1 MHGSG
6 EIDQRQPKR
15 SRFGRYQPGPH
26 LSPFV
31 RNYWTLQATG
41 ACRRQRV
48 LPDGCIDLL
57 FVRHSPTEDFRAFVV
72 GARPAHLRGCGSR
85 GVSRHPARGPAVSGI
100 SSGCRRASSADR
112 ISLECLSAS
121 SRLIE
126 AVANAPDGRTRL
138 QAIEEGLGRWLRS
151 AEPEPILA
159 TALDTILASRGMV
172 SVARLARLAGWS
184 PRHLQR
190 VFRERVG
197 VGPKMFCRIVRF
209 KDALHALRH
218 RPRPD
223 LLQVALEA
231 GYYDQ
236 AHFIHDFDR
245 FYGSSPSTVCRD
257 RGFEPMSVFYN
268 TPRPL
273 LHRAKT
279 FTTS

>member
-1 MHGSG
+1 MSGMSGSR
-6 EIDQRQPKR
+6 ETSPVRPAQ
-15 SRFGRYQPGPH
+15 SRFGRYRPGPH

-31 RNYWTLQATG
+31 RNYWTLQAAG
-41 ACRRQRV
+41 GREVCHRQHV
-48 LPDGCIDLL
+48 TPDGCIDII
-57 FVRHSPTEDFRAFVV
+57 FRRRNPTEAFTAFVV
-72 GARPAHLRGCGSR
+72 GVMTRPIFEDLAPRAEYLGIRFAPGGFGHFFP
-85 GVSRHPARGPAVSGI
+85 VPAGELT
-100 SSGCRRASSADR
+100 DR
-112 ISLECLSAS
+112 IVPFESLSVP

-126 AVANAPDGRTRL
+126 AVTNAPDGRTRL
-138 QAIEEGLGRWLRS
+138 LAIEEGLGRWLRS

-159 TALDTILASRGMV
+159 TALGTILASRGVV
-172 SVARLARLAGWS
+172 SVARLARLAGRS

-209 KDALHALRH
+209 KGVLHALHH

-245 FYGSSPSTVCRD
+245 FYGSSPSSVRRD
-257 RGFEPMSVFYN
+257 RS
-268 TPRPL
+268 L
-273 LHRAKT
+273 
-279 FTTS
+279 

>member
-1 MHGSG
+1 MQGSG

-41 ACRRQRV
+41 APGTCRRQRV

-72 GARPAHLRGCGSR
+72 GTMTRPIFEDVSIHTEYL
-85 GVSRHPARGPAVSGI
+85 GVRFAPGGFGHFFRVPAGELT
-100 SSGCRRASSADR
+100 DR
-112 ISLECLSAS
+112 IVPLEYLSAP
-121 SRLIE
+121 SRLME

-138 QAIEEGLGRWLRS
+138 QAIEEGLGRWLRA

-172 SVARLARLAGWS
+172 PVARLARLAGWS

-257 RGFEPMSVFYN
+257 RGF
-268 TPRPL
+268 
-273 LHRAKT
+273 
-279 FTTS
+279 

>member
-1 MHGSG
+1 MSGMNGSG
-6 EIDQRQPKR
+6 EIDQMPSKR
-15 SRFGRYQPGPH
+15 SRFGRYRPGPY

-31 RNYWTLQATG
+31 RNYWILQAANG
-41 ACRRQRV
+41 SAVCGRQHV
-48 LPDGCIDLL
+48 TPDGCIDII
-57 FVRHSPTEDFRAFVV
+57 FRRRSPTEAFTAFVV
-72 GARPAHLRGCGSR
+72 GAMTRPIFEDLAPRAEYLGIRLAPGGFGHFFP
-85 GVSRHPARGPAVSGI
+85 VPAGELT
-100 SSGCRRASSADR
+100 DR
-112 ISLECLSAS
+112 IVPLEYLSAS

-126 AVANAPDGRTRL
+126 AVANAPDGRARL

-159 TALDTILASRGMV
+159 TALDTILASGGMV
-172 SVARLARLAGWS
+172 SVARLARRAGWS

-209 KDALHALRH
+209 KGALHTLRH
-218 RPRPD
+218 RRRPD

-257 RGFEPMSVFYN
+257 RGF
-268 TPRPL
+268 
-273 LHRAKT
+273 
-279 FTTS
+279 

>member
-1 MHGSG
+1 MSGMSGRG
-6 EIDQRQPKR
+6 EIDQRQSEWPR
-15 SRFGRYQPGPH
+15 SGRYWPGPH

-31 RNYWTLQATG
+31 RNYWTLQAAGVPGTS
-41 ACRRQRV
+41 RRQRV
-48 LPDGCIDLL
+48 VPDGCIDLL
-57 FVRHSPTEDFRAFVV
+57 FVRHSPTEDFRAFLV
-72 GARPAHLRGCGSR
+72 GTMTRPIFEDVSIHTEYL
-85 GVSRHPARGPAVSGI
+85 GVRFAPGGLGHFFRMPAGELT
-100 SSGCRRASSADR
+100 DR
-112 ISLECLSAS
+112 IVPLEYLSAP

-126 AVANAPDGRTRL
+126 AVADAPDGRTRL

-159 TALDTILASRGMV
+159 TILDTILASRGMV
-172 SVARLARLAGWS
+172 SIARLARRAGWS

-197 VGPKMFCRIVRF
+197 VGPKRFCRIVRF
-209 KDALHALRH
+209 KGALHALRH

-257 RGFEPMSVFYN
+257 RGF
-268 TPRPL
+268 
-273 LHRAKT
+273 
-279 FTTS
+279 

>member
-1 MHGSG
+1 MSGMSGSR
-6 EIDQRQPKR
+6 ETSPVRPEQ
-15 SRFGRYQPGPH
+15 SRFERYRPGPH
-26 LSPFV
+26 LSLFV
-31 RNYWTLQATG
+31 RNYWTLHAVNG
-41 ACRRQRV
+41 RGMCRRQHV
-48 LPDGCIDLL
+48 TPDGCIDII
-57 FVRHSPTEDFRAFVV
+57 FRRRSPTEAFAAFVV
-72 GARPAHLRGCGSR
+72 GAMTRPIFEDLAPRAEYLGIRLAPGGFGHFFR
-85 GVSRHPARGPAVSGI
+85 VPASELT
-100 SSGCRRASSADR
+100 DR
-112 ISLECLSAS
+112 IVPLEYLSAPS
-121 SRLIE
+121 PLIE

-172 SVARLARLAGWS
+172 PVVRLARLAGRS

-209 KDALHALRH
+209 QDALHSLRH

-236 AHFIHDFDR
+236 AHFIHEFDR

-257 RGFEPMSVFYN
+257 RGS
-268 TPRPL
+268 
-273 LHRAKT
+273 
-279 FTTS
+279 